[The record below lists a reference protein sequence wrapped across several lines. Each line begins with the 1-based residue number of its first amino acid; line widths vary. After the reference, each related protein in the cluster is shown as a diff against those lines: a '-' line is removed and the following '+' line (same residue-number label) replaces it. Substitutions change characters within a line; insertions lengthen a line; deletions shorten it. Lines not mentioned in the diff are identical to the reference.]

1 MNKDVFSREGYL
13 PIKTAA
19 AKGGCVCA
27 GGTAECDCLA
37 AVPAR
42 INAGFSVYLAGPIT
56 GLTFDG
62 AEDWRAFA
70 KASLADSG
78 IKALSPLRAKD
89 YLRQVGGPLSGT
101 GEEYAHLG
109 VLSLPR
115 GVMTRDRYDAT
126 RCDAL
131 LVNLLGADRVSI
143 GTVMEIAW
151 ADLCRTPIVVA
162 IEPKGNPHE
171 HMMIAEA
178 IGFRVPVLA
187 EAIDIIKAIADN
199 APVR

>member
-1 MNKDVFSREGYL
+1 MSVA
-13 PIKTAA
+13 KT
-19 AKGGCVCA
+19 
-27 GGTAECDCLA
+27 
-37 AVPAR
+37 
-42 INAGFSVYLAGPIT
+42 FQVYLAGPIS

-62 AEDWRAFA
+62 AADWREFA
-70 KASLADSG
+70 KANLAENG
-78 IKALSPLRAKD
+78 IKALSPLRSKE
-89 YLRQVGGPLSGT
+89 YLRQVNGPLTGT

-151 ADLCRTPIVVA
+151 ADLCRTPVIVA
-162 IEPKGNPHE
+162 MEPSGNPHE

-178 IGFRVPVLA
+178 IGFRVPSLA
-187 EAIDIIKAIADN
+187 EALHVVKAIADN
-199 APVR
+199 PAAAA

>member
-1 MNKDVFSREGYL
+1 MSLITSLGVNLNTDFL
-13 PIKTAA
+13 
-19 AKGGCVCA
+19 
-27 GGTAECDCLA
+27 
-37 AVPAR
+37 
-42 INAGFSVYLAGPIT
+42 VYLAGPIT

-62 AEDWRAFA
+62 CENWRSLA
-70 KASLADSG
+70 KADLASAG
-78 IKALSPLRAKD
+78 IKAVSPLRAKE
-89 YLRQVGGPLSGT
+89 YLRQVPGALTGT
-101 GEEYAHLG
+101 GEEYRHLG
-109 VLSLPR
+109 VLSTPR

-162 IEPKGNPHE
+162 MEPSGNPHE

-178 IGFRVPVLA
+178 IGFRVDSLA
-187 EAIDIIKAIADN
+187 EALHVVKAIADN
-199 APVR
+199 KAG